1 MADKMDGMDEDMK
14 YLRDIAEKEYVNKFT
29 TAEVKIDMTNYNDIS
44 EQVDAE
50 DFMDRLGE
58 RIAEHVH
65 TAAEG
70 VHDD

>member
-1 MADKMDGMDEDMK
+1 M
-14 YLRDIAEKEYVNKFT
+14 
-29 TAEVKIDMTNYNDIS
+29 KIDITNYNDIS